1 MAINKRLKDPV
12 LLFSDIDM
20 DLAIDPLTN
29 DVSAITGENT
39 VRQALKNLLRFRK
52 YDKPFH
58 PEIDSGIM
66 DLLFEP
72 ASSIIMFQMKRKITD
87 MIHSYETR
95 VRGVQVDIVDMMD
108 ENAYKIDVQF
118 QIQNSVQ
125 TYRATVIVER
135 IR

>member
-1 MAINKRLKDPV
+1 MTIKRLKDPV
-12 LLFSDIDM
+12 LLFSDLDM
-20 DLAIDPLTN
+20 DLTIDPLTK

-39 VRQALKNLLRFRK
+39 VKQALKNLLQFKK

-58 PEIDSGIM
+58 PEIDSGIT
-66 DLLFEP
+66 DLLFEN
-72 ASSIIMFQMKRKITD
+72 ANSMIMFQMKRKITE
-87 MIHSYETR
+87 MIRSYESR
-95 VRGVQVDIVDMMD
+95 IRGLQVDIVDLSD
-108 ENAYKIDVQF
+108 QNSYQIDVQF

>member
-1 MAINKRLKDPV
+1 VAIKRLKDPV
-12 LLFSDIDM
+12 LLLSDLDM
-20 DLAIDPLTN
+20 DLTMDPLTK
-29 DVSAITGENT
+29 DVSAVTGENT
-39 VRQALKNLLRFRK
+39 VKQALQNLLRFKK

-66 DLLFEP
+66 DLLFEN
-72 ASSIIMFQMKRKITD
+72 ADSIVMFQMKRKITE
-87 MIHSYETR
+87 MIASYESR
-95 VRGVQVDIVDMMD
+95 VRGVIVDIVDLTE

-118 QIQNSVQ
+118 QIQNSVE

>member
-1 MAINKRLKDPV
+1 
-12 LLFSDIDM
+12 M
-20 DLAIDPLTN
+20 DLTIDPLTK

-39 VRQALKNLLRFRK
+39 VKQALKNLLQFKK

-58 PEIDSGIM
+58 PEIDSGIT
-66 DLLFEP
+66 DLLFEN
-72 ASSIIMFQMKRKITD
+72 ANSMIMFQMKRKITE
-87 MIHSYETR
+87 MIRSYESR
-95 VRGVQVDIVDMMD
+95 IRGLQVDIVDLSD
-108 ENAYKIDVQF
+108 ENSYQIDVQF

>member
-1 MAINKRLKDPV
+1 MSIKRLKDPV
-12 LLFSDIDM
+12 LLFSDLDM
-20 DLAIDPLTN
+20 DLTIDPLTK

-39 VRQALKNLLRFRK
+39 VKQALKNLLQFKK

-58 PEIDSGIM
+58 PEIDSGIT
-66 DLLFEP
+66 DLLFEN
-72 ASSIIMFQMKRKITD
+72 ANSMIMFQMKRKITE
-87 MIHSYETR
+87 MIRSYESR
-95 VRGVQVDIVDMMD
+95 IRGLQVDIVDLSD
-108 ENAYKIDVQF
+108 ENSYQIDVQF

>member
-1 MAINKRLKDPV
+1 MAIKRLKDPV
-12 LLFSDIDM
+12 LLFSDLDM
-20 DLAIDPLTN
+20 DLTIDPLTK

-39 VRQALKNLLRFRK
+39 VKQALKNLLQFKK

-58 PEIDSGIM
+58 PEIDSGIT
-66 DLLFEP
+66 DLLFEN
-72 ASSIIMFQMKRKITD
+72 ANSMIMFQMKRKITE
-87 MIHSYETR
+87 MIRSYESR
-95 VRGVQVDIVDMMD
+95 IRGLQVDIVDLSD
-108 ENAYKIDVQF
+108 QNSYQIDVQF

>member
-1 MAINKRLKDPV
+1 M
-12 LLFSDIDM
+12 FSDLDM
-20 DLAIDPLTN
+20 DLTIDPLTK

-39 VRQALKNLLRFRK
+39 VKQALKNLLQFKK

-58 PEIDSGIM
+58 PEIDSGIT
-66 DLLFEP
+66 DLLFEN
-72 ASSIIMFQMKRKITD
+72 ANSMIMFQMKRKITE
-87 MIHSYETR
+87 MIRSYESR
-95 VRGVQVDIVDMMD
+95 IRGLQVDIVDLSD
-108 ENAYKIDVQF
+108 ENSYQIDVQF

>member
-1 MAINKRLKDPV
+1 MAIKRLKDPV
-12 LLFSDIDM
+12 LLLSDLDM
-20 DLAIDPLTN
+20 DLTMDPLTK
-29 DVSAITGENT
+29 DVSAVTGENT
-39 VRQALKNLLRFRK
+39 VKQALQNLLRFKK

-66 DLLFEP
+66 DLLFENADP
-72 ASSIIMFQMKRKITD
+72 LVMFQMKRKITE
-87 MIHSYETR
+87 MIISYESR
-95 VRGVQVDIVDMMD
+95 VRGVIVDIVDLTE

-118 QIQNSVQ
+118 QIQNSVE

>member
-1 MAINKRLKDPV
+1 MSIKRLKDPV
-12 LLFSDIDM
+12 LLFSDLDM
-20 DLAIDPLTN
+20 DLTIDPLTK

-39 VRQALKNLLRFRK
+39 VKQALKNLLQFKK

-58 PEIDSGIM
+58 PEIDSGIT
-66 DLLFEP
+66 DLLFEN
-72 ASSIIMFQMKRKITD
+72 ANSMIMFQMKRKITE
-87 MIHSYETR
+87 MIRSYESR
-95 VRGVQVDIVDMMD
+95 IRGLQVDIVDLSD
-108 ENAYKIDVQF
+108 QNSYQIDVQF

>member
-1 MAINKRLKDPV
+1 MAIKRLKDPV
-12 LLFSDIDM
+12 LLFSDLDM
-20 DLAIDPLTN
+20 DLTIDPLTK

-39 VRQALKNLLRFRK
+39 VKQALKNLLQFKK

-58 PEIDSGIM
+58 PEIDSGIT
-66 DLLFEP
+66 DLLFEN
-72 ASSIIMFQMKRKITD
+72 ANSMVMFQMKRKITE
-87 MIHSYETR
+87 MIRSYESR
-95 VRGVQVDIVDMMD
+95 ISGLQVDIVDVSD
-108 ENAYKIDVQF
+108 QNSYQIDVQF

>member
-1 MAINKRLKDPV
+1 MAIKRLKDPV
-12 LLFSDIDM
+12 LLFSDLDM
-20 DLAIDPLTN
+20 DLTIDPLTK

-39 VRQALKNLLRFRK
+39 VKQALKNLLQFKK

-58 PEIDSGIM
+58 PEIDSGIT
-66 DLLFEP
+66 DLLFEN
-72 ASSIIMFQMKRKITD
+72 ANSMIMFQMKRKITE
-87 MIHSYETR
+87 MIRSYESR
-95 VRGVQVDIVDMMD
+95 IRGLQVDIVDLSD
-108 ENAYKIDVQF
+108 QNSYQVDVQF

>member
-1 MAINKRLKDPV
+1 MAIKRLKDPV
-12 LLFSDIDM
+12 LLFSDLDM
-20 DLAIDPLTN
+20 DLTIDPLTK

-39 VRQALKNLLRFRK
+39 VKQALKNLLQFKK

-58 PEIDSGIM
+58 PEIDSGIT
-66 DLLFEP
+66 DLLFEN
-72 ASSIIMFQMKRKITD
+72 ANSMIMFQMKRKITE
-87 MIHSYETR
+87 MIRSYESR
-95 VRGVQVDIVDMMD
+95 ISGLQVDIVDLSD
-108 ENAYKIDVQF
+108 QNSYQIDVQF